1 MSVIGTTLKQPRVFS
16 HDAIALADLPA
27 CVYRPIGS
35 VIIVDYI
42 GQPSIFPNT
51 TPGAGFIAGEIYDAI
66 SVINPGAEGSSFQV
80 EVTAVGTAGEIL
92 TMSFVTPTCDSEKST
107 NMNKEDLFDVVWSP
121 RQGQQW
127 NEPGVA
133 SAVKLLE
140 VNLDP
145 DTTWDYGCPF
155 TPIIRRDLIGNID
168 LFRLQRTY
176 KQKDIIKYTCDT
188 CEWETYG
195 PGASLYVGYDLSEL
209 TVIMESGKKVTWSN
223 VPAGSFMPV
232 SVLTV
237 CEAIAA
243 GPVGDA
249 PDADALKTLILAL
262 F

>member
-16 HDAIALADLPA
+16 HDAIALIDLPA
-27 CVYRPIGS
+27 CIYRPI
-35 VIIVDYI
+35 DNL
-42 GQPSIFPNT
+42 SIANT
-51 TPGAGFIAGEIYDAI
+51 PDTTQGAGFIAGEIYDAV

-80 EVTAVGTAGEIL
+80 EVTTVGATNGEIL
-92 TMSFVTPTCDSEKST
+92 TVSLVQPTCDSEKST
-107 NMNKEDLFDVVWSP
+107 NINKEDLFDVIWSP

-127 NEPGVA
+127 NEPGTA

-140 VNLDP
+140 P
-145 DTTWDYGCPF
+145 GISSETPWDYGCPF
-155 TPIIRRDLIGNID
+155 TPIIRRNPNDVD

-188 CEWETYG
+188 CEWETHG

-243 GPVGDA
+243 GPEGDR